1 MARILSFIFMVF
13 IIVPMLAPALG
24 QLVLAVAD
32 WRAIFLV
39 FLALAAVVALWLGL
53 RKPETLEPARRIPLS
68 PPALLANGLLIL
80 RHGKVLAETCTL
92 DFLFGPRRVYGGT
105 STAISVYT
113 DALALPYP
121 LHFPL

>member
-1 MARILSFIFMVF
+1 MEAETLEQILIGRVIQGIGCAGPKIAARALIRDQYEGRAMARILSFIFMVF

-53 RKPETLEPARRIPLS
+53 RQPENLEPARRIPFS
-68 PPALLANGLLIL
+68 PPD
-80 RHGKVLAETCTL
+80 RK
-92 DFLFGPRRVYGGT
+92 
-105 STAISVYT
+105 SVV
-113 DALALPYP
+113 
-121 LHFPL
+121 

>member
-53 RKPETLEPARRIPLS
+53 RQPETLEPARRIPFS

-80 RHGKVLAETCTL
+80 RHGKVMAYTCAL
-92 DFLFGPRRVYGGT
+92 GRPEARRRGQDGGPTCRFRVSP
-105 STAISVYT
+105 ST
-113 DALALPYP
+113 
-121 LHFPL
+121 